1 MSNVCIGKLHFAG
14 DKQEAV
20 EVKYR
25 FYSESSAG
33 WRGEFLPQESRNF
46 IEGEGYVIELEDGR
60 RGRCAIRRMVN
71 RVMPTV
77 PPVYAYYFRGMGRL
91 DKTEEPE
98 E

>member
-1 MSNVCIGKLHFAG
+1 MSKVCVGKIHFAG

-25 FYSESSAG
+25 FYAETSVG
-33 WRGEFLPQESRNF
+33 WRGEFTPKEHRNF
-46 IEGEGYVIELEDGR
+46 IEGEGYVIELDDGR

-77 PPVYAYYFRGMGRL
+77 PPIYAYYFRGMGRL
-91 DKTEEPE
+91 DKPAE
-98 E
+98 